1 MSPTTAL
8 TLRRMLEGVV
18 ADGTGKRAA
27 INGFTVGGKTGT
39 TQKFLTEE
47 GRYSEEQTIAW
58 FVGIAPIDEPRVVVA
73 VVIDSPAGEL
83 EDGTDLKF
91 GGAAAAPV
99 FAEVAEAAL
108 HQLGAIPDLPMSGD
122 EER

>member
-1 MSPTTAL
+1 M
-8 TLRRMLEGVV
+8 
-18 ADGTGKRAA
+18 
-27 INGFTVGGKTGT
+27 
-39 TQKFLTEE
+39 
-47 GRYSEEQTIAW
+47 
-58 FVGIAPIDEPRVVVA
+58 A

>member
-18 ADGTGKRAA
+18 AEGTGKRAA

-108 HQLGAIPDLPMSGD
+108 HQLGAIPDLPLNGD